1 MLARD
6 GSGKVLGMLATR
18 TGGFPIGF
26 RQGWT
31 EWFKDIDAMVDWT
44 KAQNLSVIDL
54 GGNCLEHLPT
64 MQSNGIRVGSVD
76 LQNWQGLIS
85 EDQAEQKASLDANEK
100 FISECV
106 KFGVTNY
113 FAVMLPKDATKKRS
127 ENFALMM
134 DSLGKLSKI
143 LEANHGHLVIE
154 GWPGAGALCCTPEG
168 YRACLQDTSDA
179 IGVNYDPSHLIR
191 MGIDPIRFLKEFANR
206 VFHVHGKDCF
216 VDQEAQYNFGTE
228 QSATFDIGHDFG
240 NSVWRYTIPGHGQTP
255 WTEVFSILEKAGYKG
270 AVSIE
275 LEDENFN
282 GSEAGEKLGIISGS
296 ASLASA

>member
-1 MLARD
+1 MQ
-6 GSGKVLGMLATR
+6 VTR

-31 EWFKDIDAMVDWT
+31 EWFKDIEGMVAWT
-44 KAQNLSVIDL
+44 KSQDLSVIDL

-64 MQSNGIRVGSVD
+64 MKANGIRVGSVD
-76 LQNWQGLIS
+76 LQDWPGLIS
-85 EDQAEQKASLDANEK
+85 EDPAHQAASLEANER
-100 FISECV
+100 FIAECA

-113 FAVMLPKDATKKRS
+113 FAVMLPKDVTKKRS

-134 DSLGKLSKI
+134 DSLAKLSTI
-143 LEANHGHLVIE
+143 LEAHNGHLVIE

-168 YRACLQDTSDA
+168 YRACLKDTSDA
-179 IGVNYDPSHLIR
+179 IGINYDPSHLIR
-191 MGIDPIRFLKEFANR
+191 MGIDPVRFLKEFANR

-216 VDQEAQYNFGTE
+216 VDLEAKYEYGTE
-228 QSATFDIGHDFG
+228 QPSTFNKGHDFG
-240 NSVWRYTIPGHGQTP
+240 NSVWRYTIPGHGVTP
-255 WTEVFSILEKAGYKG
+255 WTEVFTILKSAGYQG

-282 GSEAGEKLGIISGS
+282 GSEAGEKLGIITGS
-296 ASLASA
+296 ALLASA